1 MRRLVLATGL
11 LCWLAVPG
19 TVQGQFGGGFGG
31 ERGRYGRGPDR
42 DPTASAPKLPGAELD
57 GPPDSSTIRGFLD
70 LTDAQA
76 ARYAQ
81 AYDSFMVATKPQRD
95 SAAVATE
102 KMNQRL
108 DGGDRAAALFYA
120 ERLNELG
127 KGLRERQDRFED
139 MLGKLLTT
147 AQLKSYR
154 QWRDQQDRVI
164 VERQREDALRW
175 RIMPEG
181 FAGAGGFEQRR
192 DEQKTTLTV
201 PGVESPAIGAQV
213 VRVGRTLY
221 VASQL
226 PLDSAGNLVGG
237 DDLAQQAKQAFAN
250 LSAVLRGAHANARDV
265 VELTVYVAGY
275 RPADLATIRDA
286 AAGLFPSWS
295 APVVTVLGVEALAQ
309 EGARIAVAATALA
322 GPPGGSADR

>member
-1 MRRLVLATGL
+1 MRRLALATGL
-11 LCWLAVPG
+11 LCWLAVPR
-19 TVQGQFGGGFGG
+19 TAQGQFGGGFGG

-42 DPTASAPKLPGAELD
+42 DPTANAPKLPGAELE
-57 GPPDSSTIRGFLD
+57 GPPDSSTIRGLLD

-95 SAAVATE
+95 SAAMATE

-127 KGLRERQDRFED
+127 KALRERQDRFEG
-139 MLGKLLTT
+139 MLAKLLTP

-181 FAGAGGFEQRR
+181 FAGASAFEQRR
-192 DEQKTTLTV
+192 DAQKTTLSV

-221 VASQL
+221 IASQL
-226 PLDSAGNLVGG
+226 PLDSTGNLVGG

-250 LSAVLRGAHANARDV
+250 LSAVLRGAHANAQDV
-265 VELTVYVAGY
+265 VELTIYVVGY
-275 RPADLATIRDA
+275 RPSDLRAIRDA
-286 AAGLFPSWS
+286 AAALFPSGS
-295 APVVTVLGVEALAQ
+295 APVVTVLGVQALAA
-309 EGARIAVAATALA
+309 EGARIGVAATALV
-322 GPPGGSADR
+322 GSAGAAGDR

>member
-1 MRRLVLATGL
+1 
-11 LCWLAVPG
+11 LCWLAIPG

-42 DPTASAPKLPGAELD
+42 DPTASAPKLPGAELE
-57 GPPDSSTIRGFLD
+57 GPPDSATIRGFLD

-76 ARYAQ
+76 VRYAA

-95 SAAVATE
+95 SARVAAD

-127 KGLRERQDRFED
+127 KVLRERQAKFED
-139 MLGKLLTT
+139 QLSRLFTN

-154 QWRDQQDRVI
+154 QWRDLQDRASA
-164 VERQREDALRW
+164 ERQREDALRW
-175 RIMPEG
+175 RILPEG
-181 FAGAGGFEQRR
+181 FSGGGFEQRR
-192 DEQKTTLTV
+192 EEQKTTLTV
-201 PGVESPAIGAQV
+201 PGVEPPAIGAQV

-226 PLDSAGNLVGG
+226 PLDSAGNLVGAT
-237 DDLAQQAKQAFAN
+237 DLRLQAKQAFAN
-250 LSAVLRGAHANARDV
+250 LSTVLRVAHANARDV
-265 VELTVYVAGY
+265 IELTIYVVDY
-275 RPADLATIRDA
+275 RPSDLDAIRNA
-286 AAGLFPSWS
+286 AADAFPSWS
-295 APVVTVLGVEALAQ
+295 APVVTVLGVQALAA

-322 GPPGGSADR
+322 GSPGASPDR

>member
-19 TVQGQFGGGFGG
+19 SVQGQFGGGFGG

-42 DPTASAPKLPGAELD
+42 DPTANAPRLPGAELE
-57 GPPDSSTIRGFLD
+57 GPPDSSTIRGLLD

-95 SAAVATE
+95 SAAVAAE

-127 KGLRERQDRFED
+127 KVLRVRQDRFED
-139 MLGKLLTT
+139 MLAKLLTT

-181 FAGAGGFEQRR
+181 LAGAGGFEQRR
-192 DEQKTTLTV
+192 DEQKTTLSI

-221 VASQL
+221 VATQL
-226 PLDSAGNLVGG
+226 PLDSAGTLVGG
-237 DDLAQQAKQAFAN
+237 SDLGLQARQAFTN
-250 LSAVLRGAHANARDV
+250 LSTVLRGAHANARDV
-265 VELTVYVAGY
+265 VELTIYVVGY
-275 RPADLATIRDA
+275 RPSDLSAIRDA
-286 AAGLFPSWS
+286 AVELFPSWS
-295 APVVTVLGVEALAQ
+295 APVVTVLGVQALAT
-309 EGARIAVAATALA
+309 EGARIAIAATALA
-322 GPPGGSADR
+322 ATSGSSGDR

>member
-1 MRRLVLATGL
+1 MRRLALATGL

-42 DPTASAPKLPGAELD
+42 DATASAPKLPGAELE
-57 GPPDSSTIRGFLD
+57 GPPDSSTIRGLLD

-95 SAAVATE
+95 SAGMATE

-154 QWRDQQDRVI
+154 QWRDQQDRVL
-164 VERQREDALRW
+164 VARQREDALRW

-181 FAGAGGFEQRR
+181 FAGAGGLEQRR

-213 VRVGRTLY
+213 LRVGRTLY
-221 VASQL
+221 IAGQL

-250 LSAVLRGAHANARDV
+250 LSAVLRGAQANARDV
-265 VELTVYVAGY
+265 VELTIYVVGY

-286 AAGLFPSWS
+286 AAGLSPSGS
-295 APVVTVLGVEALAQ
+295 TPVVTVLGVQALAQ